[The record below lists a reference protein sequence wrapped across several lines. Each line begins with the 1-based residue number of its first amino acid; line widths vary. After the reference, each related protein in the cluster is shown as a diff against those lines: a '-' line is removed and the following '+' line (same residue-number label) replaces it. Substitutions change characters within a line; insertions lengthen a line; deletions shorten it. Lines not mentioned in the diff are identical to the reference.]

1 MPNLVDVNKDPY
13 GLSAGT
19 IITGGVTQPCDAFT
33 FYPVDVCYDVEIA
46 FANLVGSPLN
56 LATASVGLPIYGQIV
71 SVQMSGGTA
80 ILYSG
85 SYQQQ

>member
-19 IITGGVTQPCDAFT
+19 IITGGVTQSCDAFT
-33 FYPVDVCYDVEIA
+33 FYPVDNCYTVKIS
-46 FANLVGSPLN
+46 FANLANGPLT
-56 LATASVGLPIYGQIV
+56 LATASLGLPIYGQIT
-71 SVQMSGGTA
+71 SVQMAGGTA